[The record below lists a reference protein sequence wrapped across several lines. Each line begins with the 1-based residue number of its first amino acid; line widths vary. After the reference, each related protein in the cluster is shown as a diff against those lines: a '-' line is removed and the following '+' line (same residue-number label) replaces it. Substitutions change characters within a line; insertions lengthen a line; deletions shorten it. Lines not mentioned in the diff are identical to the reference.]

1 MNLLT
6 LFSIELKKIRRTH
19 IFWILLIPLIL
30 LWIPAVLNVDS
41 NFSNAAGL
49 SPEMNFFFQM
59 YLGMS
64 WFLYPASLVV
74 ITVMLNQLERTNQG
88 ILKMLSL
95 PVSAAGLCLGKFLVL
110 LLLSAFQMVCMA
122 VLYYPAAA
130 MASHSAG
137 YDFILPL
144 STVLYETLVIY
155 ISSIPMA
162 AFYWLIAVCIR
173 TSVFSVGIGLATIVP
188 TVLFINSKLWFAY
201 PMCHP
206 YYIMAQLLEQP
217 QTQVY
222 NLSIDLCP
230 LVPVAVA
237 VTLVCLI
244 LSCLCFGRS
253 ERR

>member
-6 LFSIELKKIRRTH
+6 IFSIELKKIRRTH

-30 LWIPAVLNVDS
+30 LWVPAVLNVDS

-95 PVSAAGLCLGKFLVL
+95 SVSAAGLCLGKFLIL
-110 LLLSAFQMVCMA
+110 LLLSAFQMVLMA

-130 MASHSAG
+130 IASTAPAM
-137 YDFILPL
+137 ILSFLCPRFC
-144 STVLYETLVIY
+144 
-155 ISSIPMA
+155 M
-162 AFYWLIAVCIR
+162 
-173 TSVFSVGIGLATIVP
+173 
-188 TVLFINSKLWFAY
+188 KLW
-201 PMCHP
+201 
-206 YYIMAQLLEQP
+206 
-217 QTQVY
+217 
-222 NLSIDLCP
+222 LSIS
-230 LVPVAVA
+230 VPYLWRPF
-237 VTLVCLI
+237 TG
-244 LSCLCFGRS
+244 LSPYVSGLLYFL
-253 ERR
+253 

>member
-64 WFLYPASLVV
+64 WFLYPASLIV

-88 ILKMLSL
+88 MLKMLSL
-95 PVSAAGLCLGKFLVL
+95 PVSAPELCLAKFLIL
-110 LLLSAFQMVCMA
+110 LLLSAFQMVLMA

-144 STVLYETLVIY
+144 STVAYETIVIY
-155 ISSIPMA
+155 ISAIPMA
-162 AFYWLIAVCIR
+162 AFYWLMAVCIR
-173 TSVFSVGIGLATIVP
+173 TAVFSAGIGLATIVP
-188 TVLFINSKLWFAY
+188 AVLLINTKVWFFY
-201 PMCHP
+201 PMCYP
-206 YYIMAQLLEQP
+206 LYLISRLLEQP
-217 QTQVY
+217 GKQIFS
-222 NLSIDLCP
+222 LLPDLFP
-230 LVPVAVA
+230 LVPMAVT
-237 VTLVCLI
+237 VTLVCLAV
-244 LSCLCFGRS
+244 SCLCFGRA

>member
-95 PVSAAGLCLGKFLVL
+95 PVSAAGLCLGKFLIL
-110 LLLSAFQMVCMA
+110 LLLSAFQMVLMA

-130 MASHSAG
+130 MASHSTG
-137 YDFILPL
+137 YDFMP
-144 STVLYETLVIY
+144 
-155 ISSIPMA
+155 
-162 AFYWLIAVCIR
+162 
-173 TSVFSVGIGLATIVP
+173 TIVP
-188 TVLFINSKLWFAY
+188 TVLFINTKFWFAY
-201 PMCHP
+201 PMCYP
-206 YYIMAQLLEQP
+206 FYIMSQLLEQP

-222 NLSIDLCP
+222 NLSIDLFP

-244 LSCLCFGRS
+244 LSCLCFGRA

>member
-95 PVSAAGLCLGKFLVL
+95 PVSAAGLCLGKFLIL
-110 LLLSAFQMVCMA
+110 LLLSAFQMVFMA

-130 MASHSAG
+130 MASHSTG
-137 YDFILPL
+137 YDF
-144 STVLYETLVIY
+144 
-155 ISSIPMA
+155 M
-162 AFYWLIAVCIR
+162 
-173 TSVFSVGIGLATIVP
+173 
-188 TVLFINSKLWFAY
+188 
-201 PMCHP
+201 
-206 YYIMAQLLEQP
+206 QP
-217 QTQVY
+217 
-222 NLSIDLCP
+222 LCP
-230 LVPVAVA
+230 LYFSSTQNSGLP
-237 VTLVCLI
+237 TLCAI
-244 LSCLCFGRS
+244 PFTSCPSCWNSLRHRCITYL
-253 ERR
+253 

>member
-88 ILKMLSL
+88 MLKMLSL
-95 PVSAAGLCLGKFLVL
+95 PVSAPELCLAKFLIL
-110 LLLSAFQMVCMA
+110 LLLSRFSDGSHGSP
-122 VLYYPAAA
+122 VL
-130 MASHSAG
+130 SRNG
-137 YDFILPL
+137 YGLP
-144 STVLYETLVIY
+144 
-155 ISSIPMA
+155 
-162 AFYWLIAVCIR
+162 
-173 TSVFSVGIGLATIVP
+173 
-188 TVLFINSKLWFAY
+188 
-201 PMCHP
+201 
-206 YYIMAQLLEQP
+206 Q
-217 QTQVY
+217 
-222 NLSIDLCP
+222 
-230 LVPVAVA
+230 
-237 VTLVCLI
+237 
-244 LSCLCFGRS
+244 
-253 ERR
+253 RRL